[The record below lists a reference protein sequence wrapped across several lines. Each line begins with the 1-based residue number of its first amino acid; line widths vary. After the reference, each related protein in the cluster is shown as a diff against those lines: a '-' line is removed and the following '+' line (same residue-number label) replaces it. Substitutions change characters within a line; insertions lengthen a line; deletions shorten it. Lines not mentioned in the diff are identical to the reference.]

1 MEFPFLRAFIAL
13 FLYRY
18 FRLVVN
24 LFSFWTFKP
33 IPPPENPKL
42 TAQDVTV
49 ILPTLEGCGDEL
61 VETIRTILDTQPY
74 ELLLVTIE
82 ANRQKAENMLSL
94 MPASKSRIRLFT
106 VTHPNKRRQ
115 MTRAIPEVRTT
126 ITVFADD
133 DVSWPRTVLPWMLAP
148 FEKDERFGGV
158 VTCQRLRRAVSPSF
172 SQRIWGF
179 LGALYLERR
188 NFDCAATTHIDGGLP
203 CMSGR
208 TVAYRTDILQNEGF
222 TYGFTNEE
230 WWFGKYQ
237 LNADDDNFITR
248 WMVSHGW
255 ETFMQYHPEAEV
267 LTTLEDNPKFLKQCA
282 RWSRSNW
289 RSNLTSMFHEK
300 HIWYAHRDGCLC
312 PVMNWPFIHGPY
324 SLPASLVNDAVE
336 CKISL
341 HSDYN
346 FPDTTTDLRNWSWK
360 AGSFLVLVTDCGKF
374 LFGHLLQIRQPWSA
388 YAVHLTTLSP
398 PALLGDLLLLILCH
412 KATVSWDNDT
422 HALAM
427 QALGLWMFISKF
439 IKLLGHY
446 IRYPVDVILL
456 PVSILFGY
464 FHGAI
469 KIYAVLTLNVTT
481 WGSRDGA
488 DDYDAERMKK
498 RTDTDRVLALLVTE
512 ARL

>member
-289 RSNLTSMFHEK
+289 RSNLTS
-300 HIWYAHRDGCLC
+300 I
-312 PVMNWPFIHGPY
+312 
-324 SLPASLVNDAVE
+324 
-336 CKISL
+336 
-341 HSDYN
+341 
-346 FPDTTTDLRNWSWK
+346 
-360 AGSFLVLVTDCGKF
+360 
-374 LFGHLLQIRQPWSA
+374 
-388 YAVHLTTLSP
+388 
-398 PALLGDLLLLILCH
+398 
-412 KATVSWDNDT
+412 
-422 HALAM
+422 
-427 QALGLWMFISKF
+427 KF

-498 RTDTDRVLALLVTE
+498 RTDTDRMKRPYYPSYITQ
-512 ARL
+512 

>member
-1 MEFPFLRAFIAL
+1 MAFPFMRAFIAL

-24 LFSFWTFKP
+24 LVSFWTFKP

-61 VETIRTILDTQPY
+61 VETIRTILDNHPY

-82 ANRQKAENMLSL
+82 ANRKKAEKMLSE

-115 MTRAIPEVRTT
+115 MTRAIPEVRTA

-133 DVSWPRTVLPWMLAP
+133 DVSWPRTVLRWILAP
-148 FEKDERFGGV
+148 FEKDERYGGV
-158 VTCQRLRRAVSPSF
+158 VTCQRLRRAIAPTF

-188 NFDCAATTHIDGGLP
+188 NFDCAATTHVDGGLP

-208 TVAYRTDILQNEGF
+208 TVAYKTHILQDEGF
-222 TYGFTNEE
+222 TYAFTNEE

-289 RSNLTSMFHEK
+289 RSNLT
-300 HIWYAHRDGCLC
+300 R
-312 PVMNWPFIHGPY
+312 
-324 SLPASLVNDAVE
+324 
-336 CKISL
+336 
-341 HSDYN
+341 
-346 FPDTTTDLRNWSWK
+346 
-360 AGSFLVLVTDCGKF
+360 
-374 LFGHLLQIRQPWSA
+374 
-388 YAVHLTTLSP
+388 
-398 PALLGDLLLLILCH
+398 
-412 KATVSWDNDT
+412 
-422 HALAM
+422 
-427 QALGLWMFISKF
+427 
-439 IKLLGHY
+439 HY
-446 IRYPVDVILL
+446 IRYPVDILLL

-464 FHGAI
+464 FHGGI
-469 KIYAVLTLNVTT
+469 KMYAVLTLNVTT

-488 DDYDAERMKK
+488 DDYDAERMKR
-498 RTDTDRVLALLVTE
+498 RTDIDRMKRPYYPNFITQSSRFCASSPCSFPSSGGSLS
-512 ARL
+512 